1 MNPRQFAQAL
11 EALIPLKLAGDWDNV
26 GLLLEGSDERPVR
39 RVMLTI
45 DYSDAV
51 LCEAIEANI
60 DFIIAYH
67 PPIFGGIKR
76 LTRSQPGTRLLLET
90 VDAGLTLWSPHTA
103 LDAMHGGVCDWL
115 GGLLGPSKKVKPIEP
130 DAEDGSVGPGRTLT
144 LSVPCSLAD
153 IETRLMTALKL
164 PGLRVAC
171 PSSDHDSY
179 EVKTVALCPG
189 AGGSLFQNV
198 FPRDL
203 FLTGEMRHHDVLGRV
218 AQGSAVILTEHSNS
232 ERGYLDG
239 WKNRLAETLN
249 VDVVVSRQDKDP
261 LTIRLLSE
269 L

>member
-1 MNPRQFAQAL
+1 MTPRQFAHAL
-11 EALIPLKLAGDWDNV
+11 EELIPLKLAGDWDNV
-26 GLLLEGSDERPVR
+26 GLLLEGSDNRPVR

-51 LCEAIEANI
+51 LCEAIESNI
-60 DFIIAYH
+60 DFVIAYH
-67 PPIFGGIKR
+67 PPIFGGLKR

-103 LDAMHGGVCDWL
+103 LDAMEGGVCDWL
-115 GGLLGPSKKVKPIEP
+115 VGLMGPVKKVKPIESHP
-130 DAEDGSVGPGRTLT
+130 SNEAVGPGRTLT
-144 LSVPCSLAD
+144 LAEPSSLAE
-153 IETRLMTALKL
+153 IETRLMTALGL

-171 PSSDHDSY
+171 PHSDHASF

-189 AGGSLFQNV
+189 AGGSLFQSV

-218 AQGSAVILTEHSNS
+218 AQGSSVILTEHSNS

-239 WKNRLAETLN
+239 WRRRLEASFGVE
-249 VDVVVSRQDKDP
+249 VVVSKRDKDP
-261 LTIRLLSE
+261 LQMRLLAD
-269 L
+269 